1 MKSLRIGLKQ
11 ADRLASMPTDDRRA
25 FISEGLTIIYTS
37 AISFWE
43 GARLLSSRTRE
54 ADVLE
59 EYATEEA
66 AKILILLD
74 VFRAPPARHGDV
86 LRQQLKRFYSHHD
99 RLIYAEAVKW
109 KPMHRAQLQEYLDH
123 TRRSHTL
130 DGPAGEFILP
140 NGPVFERERKLYA
153 DVIAYEDKAIHW
165 NDPVGPGAAMGTL
178 PFFDHPPAIVSLII
192 SMSRIG
198 LLTVEGL
205 KAIEETWGK
214 VDFMDTDG
222 AVLARD
228 LSHQTLIE
236 LEKSGKIP
244 QDAQPNDVW
253 QVKDAWP
260 FPMWSMDL
268 KKLDVPLAEM
278 EEERDRGRWSEYSDP
293 GY

>member
-1 MKSLRIGLKQ
+1 M
-11 ADRLASMPTDDRRA
+11 
-25 FISEGLTIIYTS
+25 
-37 AISFWE
+37 
-43 GARLLSSRTRE
+43 
-54 ADVLE
+54 
-59 EYATEEA
+59 
-66 AKILILLD
+66 
-74 VFRAPPARHGDV
+74 
-86 LRQQLKRFYSHHD
+86 
-99 RLIYAEAVKW
+99 
-109 KPMHRAQLQEYLDH
+109 
-123 TRRSHTL
+123 
-130 DGPAGEFILP
+130 
-140 NGPVFERERKLYA
+140 
-153 DVIAYEDKAIHW
+153 
-165 NDPVGPGAAMGTL
+165 
-178 PFFDHPPAIVSLII
+178 
-192 SMSRIG
+192 
-198 LLTVEGL
+198 EGL

>member
-153 DVIAYEDKAIHW
+153 DVIAYEDRPSIGTTLSDRVLRWAPFLSSTIH
-165 NDPVGPGAAMGTL
+165 L
-178 PFFDHPPAIVSLII
+178 QL
-192 SMSRIG
+192 
-198 LLTVEGL
+198 
-205 KAIEETWGK
+205 
-214 VDFMDTDG
+214 
-222 AVLARD
+222 
-228 LSHQTLIE
+228 
-236 LEKSGKIP
+236 
-244 QDAQPNDVW
+244 
-253 QVKDAWP
+253 
-260 FPMWSMDL
+260 
-268 KKLDVPLAEM
+268 
-278 EEERDRGRWSEYSDP
+278 
-293 GY
+293 